1 MAKAS
6 LCEDVALL
14 IATLLFHLSFLP
26 DLVQVNFLPL
36 AISVAPALV
45 HGAPAL
51 GAEAFAGLVS
61 PKVMRASRS
70 DEVASVRCDTR
81 IPAG

>member
-6 LCEDVALL
+6 LCEDVTLL
-14 IATLLFHLSFLP
+14 IATPLFHLSFLP

-51 GAEAFAGLVS
+51 GAAAFAGLVS
-61 PKVMRASRS
+61 PKVMRASKS
-70 DEVASVRCDTR
+70 DEVASVRFETR

>member
-1 MAKAS
+1 MAKES
-6 LCEDVALL
+6 LCEVVALL
-14 IATLLFHLSFLP
+14 TATPLFHVSFLP

-51 GAEAFAGLVS
+51 GAAAFAGLVS
-61 PKVMRASRS
+61 PNVMRASRS
-70 DEVASVRCDTR
+70 DEVANVRCDTR

>member
-1 MAKAS
+1 M
-6 LCEDVALL
+6 VLL
-14 IATLLFHLSFLP
+14 TATPLFQVSFLP
-26 DLVQVNFLPL
+26 DLVHVNFLPL

-45 HGAPAL
+45 QGAPAL
-51 GAEAFAGLVS
+51 GAAAFAGLVR
-61 PKVMRASRS
+61 PIVMRASRS